1 MSGILSDSQPGNV
14 LARRHFMKISA
25 AVGAGMILGPAGALA
40 TVDISAARA
49 REVRFLGRA
58 DAPVKVAEYFS
69 MTCGHCGNFHR
80 NTFPQVEE
88 NLIDKG
94 LIRFEMH
101 PFPLDQLA
109 LQAHAICRVLPAASY
124 FRMVDVLLNQQE
136 KWVRSEQPVSVLM
149 QYAKLAGISAA
160 DYDAIM
166 SNRPYLEA
174 IVEIR
179 QDALRRFN
187 IQSTPSFVIN
197 DEKTFSGALSYDDF
211 VAELNAFGI

>member
-109 LQAHAICRVLPAASY
+109 LQAHAICRVLPEASY

-136 KWVRSEQPVSVLM
+136 KWVRSEQAVSVLM